1 MAATTTRGAEGIGD
15 NSAPRAGRGRDG
27 RMSLGQHF
35 LELRKR
41 LFIAAVAIALC
52 SIGGWFLSD
61 FVLDALRAPVLQ
73 IAGSDNR
80 NASLNFANITGAF
93 DLKLTIT
100 ITVGLI
106 VSSPVWLY
114 QVWSFIVPA
123 LVRKEKLY
131 ALGFLMTAIPLFL
144 AGCAAGYFV
153 LPHIVQVMTSF
164 IAQQDSSIID
174 AKTYYDFVLKLVL
187 AVGVAFVLP
196 VFLVLLN
203 FVGVLSAKSIIKSWR
218 IAIILIVLFT
228 AIVTPAADVVS
239 MLLLAIPMIFL
250 YLAACAVTYFHD
262 RRVAKRSAALDAAL
276 DAELAGKG
284 PTTDA

>member
-1 MAATTTRGAEGIGD
+1 MAATSVRGDEGSG
-15 NSAPRAGRGRDG
+15 SAPRQTKSREG

-35 LELRKR
+35 LELRRR
-41 LFIAAVAIALC
+41 LFFAALAIVVCSVA
-52 SIGGWFLSD
+52 GWFLSPY
-61 FVLDALRAPVLQ
+61 VLDALRAPVLQ

-80 NASLNFANITGAF
+80 QASLNFANITGAF

-100 ITVGLI
+100 ITVGVI
-106 VSSPVWLY
+106 ISSPVWLY
-114 QVWSFIVPA
+114 QIWAFIVPA

-131 ALGFLMTAIPLFL
+131 ALGFLLTAIPLFL
-144 AGCAAGYFV
+144 GGCCAGYFV

-203 FVGVLSAKSIIKSWR
+203 FVGVISAKSIIKSWR
-218 IAIILIVLFT
+218 VAIILIVLFT
-228 AIVTPAADVVS
+228 AIVTPAADVIS
-239 MLLLAIPMIFL
+239 MLLLAVPMILL
-250 YLAACAVTYFHD
+250 YLAACAVTLLHD
-262 RRVAKRSAALDAAL
+262 RRAARRVAAL
-276 DAELAGKG
+276 DAELDAELAGE
-284 PTTDA
+284 